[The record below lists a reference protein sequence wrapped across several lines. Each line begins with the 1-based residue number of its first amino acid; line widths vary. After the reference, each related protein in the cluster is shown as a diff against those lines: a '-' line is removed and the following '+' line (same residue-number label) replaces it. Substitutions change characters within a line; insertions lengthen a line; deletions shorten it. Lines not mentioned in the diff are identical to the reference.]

1 MTLLNKITNAIND
14 SPIDNKLYLIE
25 KKSDTAGFFVSNK
38 KLIYMAK
45 NTEAIGKN
53 SLETEYLHFRSNA
66 NILAVENLQNF
77 DSGFYNLI
85 EYKVSFNEN
94 ISAFESFINLCI
106 AHIELM
112 KSKNFVEFFNSL
124 IDLFQNVGK
133 EKKQNILGLFGEL
146 SLIYYFYTE
155 FSLNLASYWHTSGSY
170 SKYDFSINK
179 RNIEVKTSNS
189 LKNVLIKH
197 SQLFNGDQNYLAVS
211 VIENNNAGI
220 TLKELEE
227 KLKEIDEIASDFN
240 FMVNFE
246 TEKSRID
253 VSDYSNKKLKL
264 ISVNMFDCNNIN
276 PFEVLPENVSDV
288 EYRIDLLGCDRI
300 NNEDVKHLLEI

>member
-14 SPIDNKLYLIE
+14 SPIDNKLYLVE

-45 NTEAIGKN
+45 NTEAIEKN
-53 SLETEYLHFRSNA
+53 SLETGYLHLRSNA
-66 NILAVENLQNF
+66 NILAVENFQNF

-106 AHIELM
+106 AHVELL
-112 KSKNFVEFFNSL
+112 KSKNFVNFFYSL

-211 VIENNNAGI
+211 VVENNNAGI
-220 TLKELEE
+220 SLKELEV

-240 FMVNFE
+240 FVVNLE

-264 ISVNMFDCNNIN
+264 ISIDIFDSNNIN
-276 PFEVLPENVSDV
+276 PFDVLPENVSDV
-288 EYRIDLLGCDRI
+288 EYRIDLLGCERI
-300 NNEDVKHLLEI
+300 NNEDVKKNLKI

>member
-45 NTEAIGKN
+45 NTEAIEKN
-53 SLETEYLHFRSNA
+53 SLETEYLHLRSNA
-66 NILAVENLQNF
+66 NILAVENFQNF

-106 AHIELM
+106 AHIELL
-112 KSKNFVEFFNSL
+112 KSKNFVNFFNSL

-197 SQLFNGDQNYLAVS
+197 SQLFNGDQNYIAVS
-211 VIENNNAGI
+211 VVENNNAGI
-220 TLKELEE
+220 SLKELEL

-240 FMVNFE
+240 FVVNLE
-246 TEKSRID
+246 TEKSRMD

-264 ISVNMFDCNNIN
+264 ISIDIFDSNNIN
-276 PFEVLPENVSDV
+276 PFDVLPGNVSDV
-288 EYRIDLLGCDRI
+288 EYRIDLLGCDKI
-300 NNEDVKHLLEI
+300 KNEDVKHLLKI

>member
-14 SPIDNKLYLIE
+14 SPIDNKLYLVE

-45 NTEAIGKN
+45 NTETIGKN

>member
-45 NTEAIGKN
+45 NTEAIEKN
-53 SLETEYLHFRSNA
+53 SLETEYLHLRSNA
-66 NILAVENLQNF
+66 NILAVENFQNF

-106 AHIELM
+106 AHIELL
-112 KSKNFVEFFNSL
+112 KSKNFVNFFNSL

-197 SQLFNGDQNYLAVS
+197 SQLLNGDQNYLAVS
-211 VIENNNAGI
+211 VVENNNAGI
-220 TLKELEE
+220 SLKELEV
-227 KLKEIDEIASDFN
+227 KLKEINEIASDFN
-240 FMVNFE
+240 FVVNLE

-264 ISVNMFDCNNIN
+264 IGINLFDCNKVN
-276 PFEVLPENVSDV
+276 PFEILPENVSDL
-288 EYRIDLLGCDRI
+288 EYRIDLSGCDRI
-300 NNEDVKHLLEI
+300 NNVEVKHFLEI

>member
-1 MTLLNKITNAIND
+1 MYCTYRINE
-14 SPIDNKLYLIE
+14 I
-25 KKSDTAGFFVSNK
+25 K
-38 KLIYMAK
+38 KLC
-45 NTEAIGKN
+45 
-53 SLETEYLHFRSNA
+53 R
-66 NILAVENLQNF
+66 V
-77 DSGFYNLI
+77 
-85 EYKVSFNEN
+85 
-94 ISAFESFINLCI
+94 
-106 AHIELM
+106 
-112 KSKNFVEFFNSL
+112 FNSL